1 MLLVVVVVVTVVD
14 EMEGEAN
21 CSCILFIHL
30 NSYKEN
36 ILNEHISGFL
46 RPKLFMA

>member
-1 MLLVVVVVVTVVD
+1 MLLVVAVVVD

-36 ILNEHISGFL
+36 ILNEHISDFL
-46 RPKLFMA
+46 GPKLFMA